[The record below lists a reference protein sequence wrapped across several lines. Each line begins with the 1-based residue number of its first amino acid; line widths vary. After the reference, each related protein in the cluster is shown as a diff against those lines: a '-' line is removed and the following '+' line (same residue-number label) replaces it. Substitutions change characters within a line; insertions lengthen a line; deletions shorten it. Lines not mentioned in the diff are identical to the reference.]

1 MLLIS
6 DGHANA
12 GVTDPARLGGFAA
25 EAGSAGIVTS
35 TPGFGLGYDET
46 LLSAIAASGNGS
58 ELFGE
63 DADEAMVAISQELDG
78 LLAQTAQAASVLIR
92 MTPVCK
98 RVMVVNDMSWVDT
111 PEGVLVEL
119 GAFYSGEVRRLV
131 VTFDVPGIGTLGLA
145 QIACLDFTFVE
156 LPTLVHHSI
165 TVPVHVNVLPGDQ
178 AASRIP
184 DPVVRT
190 ELAFQRTQRAKRAAT
205 ERMSQGDVRGAASH
219 LDAARGLLFAAQASA
234 PMA

>member
-46 LLSAIAASGNGS
+46 LLSAIAAGGNGS

-78 LLAQTAQAASVLIR
+78 LLAQTPQPASLLSR

-98 RVMVVNDMSWVDT
+98 RVLVVNDMSWVDT
-111 PEGVLVEL
+111 PEARKV
-119 GAFYSGEVRRLV
+119 FWSSSGRSIPVR
-131 VTFDVPGIGTLGLA
+131 
-145 QIACLDFTFVE
+145 
-156 LPTLVHHSI
+156 
-165 TVPVHVNVLPGDQ
+165 
-178 AASRIP
+178 
-184 DPVVRT
+184 
-190 ELAFQRTQRAKRAAT
+190 
-205 ERMSQGDVRGAASH
+205 
-219 LDAARGLLFAAQASA
+219 SA
-234 PMA
+234 GS